1 MKDLKNLNTV
11 YKADY
16 IDLILENDTEVAG
29 YVENKERQVVDAEDQ
44 VEEVIMEIQDTKDQW
59 DMNMREIN

>member
-16 IDLILENDTEVAG
+16 IEKILENDTEVAN
-29 YVENKERQVVDAEDQ
+29 YVENKETQVVDAED
-44 VEEVIMEIQDTKDQW
+44 
-59 DMNMREIN
+59 